1 VIPVFEKQGHG
12 RQAGEAADKGAI
24 VPQTGGM
31 GLKSSALK
39 IIKNIQEYLKYRIH
53 PIPPE
58 KRIL

>member
-1 VIPVFEKQGHG
+1 M
-12 RQAGEAADKGAI
+12 QAGEAAGKGAI